1 MRVRVS
7 TEDERHAVRPALLET
22 EQRACDA
29 HGAADHAALV
39 DHVAPVHKVPAIC
52 ELDLA
57 GAVWREGGAAS
68 FEGERLREVD
78 VPLEEPAETGVMVS
92 TSW

>member
-1 MRVRVS
+1 MRVS

-39 DHVAPVHKVPAIC
+39 DHVAPVHKVPALC

-57 GAVWREGGAAS
+57 GAVWLGLGLGFILAL
-68 FEGERLREVD
+68 GLG
-78 VPLEEPAETGVMVS
+78 LGLG
-92 TSW
+92 